1 MKTFIS
7 QISLTQMFFDLC
19 GCLVWYWLN
28 YYKTWSALFWVNC
41 RPILQYGLLC
51 QTSVVCEKQKRL
63 CYFSPLAVTV
73 SKKLGVQLCVVGC
86 NKTKVAKPVET
97 GTKSS
102 QYTQRSSFQD
112 SYKKTEIWALQD
124 LNLIDGRDP
133 DVVSRWKMMSPRWFH
148 WCHPLQTK
156 SHTMRLFTS
165 EEPEMCHLVNINKT
179 QLILH
184 NYIIHAIVLWCF
196 HTMQLPNVSA
206 TYSQRITR

>member
-1 MKTFIS
+1 MIS
-7 QISLTQMFFDLC
+7 VVLGELQTNTA
-19 GCLVWYWLN
+19 VWVAVSN
-28 YYKTWSALFWVNC
+28 KRC
-41 RPILQYGLLC
+41 
-51 QTSVVCEKQKRL
+51 VCEKQKRL

-133 DVVSRWKMMSPRWFH
+133 DVVSR
-148 WCHPLQTK
+148 
-156 SHTMRLFTS
+156 
-165 EEPEMCHLVNINKT
+165 
-179 QLILH
+179 
-184 NYIIHAIVLWCF
+184 
-196 HTMQLPNVSA
+196 
-206 TYSQRITR
+206 